1 MRKESTESRS
11 ESRPEWEQL
20 EDWVRSQVQRLIQE
34 LLEEE
39 VTAFLGRA
47 KSALRSDSDSDTG
60 YRNGYGR
67 ARRLTLSSG
76 TIQLRRPRVRD
87 TEEQFESRLLPLFV
101 NRTRKVA
108 ELIPELYLHG
118 LSEGDFD
125 LALRGLLG
133 EDAPVSASTVA
144 RLKDKWNDELA
155 QWRSRPLDDLEV
167 VYMWVDGVYVKAG
180 LEKEKAA
187 VLVVMAA
194 LSDGSKVVVSAVPG
208 YRESTENWSEVLRD
222 IKRRGLSCPRLVVG
236 DGHLGIWGALRNVY
250 PQAAEQ
256 RCWNH
261 KIVNVLAK
269 EVSSKSVYPVRRC
282 TLCLNNTGLRP
293 KRGDTP
299 PMRKESTESRSESR
313 PEWEQLEDWVRSQV
327 QRLIQELLEEEVT
340 AFLGRAKSALR
351 SDSDSDTGYR
361 NGYGR
366 ARRLTLSSGTIQLRR
381 PRVRDTE
388 EQFESRLLPLF
399 VNRTRKVAEL
409 IPELCLHG
417 LSEGDF
423 DLALRGLLGED
434 ASVSASTVARLKS
447 KWNDELAQWR
457 SRPLDDLEVVYMWVD
472 GVYVKAGLEKEK
484 AAVLVVMA
492 ALSDGSKVVVST
504 VPGYRESTEN
514 WSEVLRDIKR
524 RGLSCPRLVVGDGHL
539 GIWGALRNV
548 YPQAAEQRCW
558 NHKIVNV
565 LAKLPKRQQDQAKLM
580 LRPIPYAQTRTE
592 AERLRT
598 EFTRWCRDHSYEAA
612 SVTLERD
619 WDRMIT
625 FYDFPKEHW
634 SHLRTTNPVESPF
647 AALRLRTDAA
657 KRYKRVDRAI
667 AVIWK
672 MLMVAEQRFRRLK
685 APELIEDVYL
695 GTQYVDG
702 IVFEPT
708 AEKVAA

>member
-1 MRKESTESRS
+1 MRKESTGSRS

-39 VTAFLGRA
+39 VTEFLGRA

-101 NRTRKVA
+101 NRTGKIA

-133 EDAPVSASTVA
+133 EDAP
-144 RLKDKWNDELA
+144 
-155 QWRSRPLDDLEV
+155 
-167 VYMWVDGVYVKAG
+167 
-180 LEKEKAA
+180 
-187 VLVVMAA
+187 
-194 LSDGSKVVVSAVPG
+194 
-208 YRESTENWSEVLRD
+208 
-222 IKRRGLSCPRLVVG
+222 
-236 DGHLGIWGALRNVY
+236 
-250 PQAAEQ
+250 
-256 RCWNH
+256 
-261 KIVNVLAK
+261 
-269 EVSSKSVYPVRRC
+269 
-282 TLCLNNTGLRP
+282 
-293 KRGDTP
+293 
-299 PMRKESTESRSESR
+299 
-313 PEWEQLEDWVRSQV
+313 
-327 QRLIQELLEEEVT
+327 
-340 AFLGRAKSALR
+340 
-351 SDSDSDTGYR
+351 
-361 NGYGR
+361 
-366 ARRLTLSSGTIQLRR
+366 
-381 PRVRDTE
+381 
-388 EQFESRLLPLF
+388 
-399 VNRTRKVAEL
+399 
-409 IPELCLHG
+409 
-417 LSEGDF
+417 
-423 DLALRGLLGED
+423 
-434 ASVSASTVARLKS
+434 VSASTVARLKS

-504 VPGYRESTEN
+504 VPGYRESTES

-580 LRPIPYAQTRTE
+580 VRTIPYAPTRTE

-598 EFTRWCRDHSYEAA
+598 EFTRWCGDHSYEAA
-612 SVTLERD
+612 SEALERD
-619 WDRMIT
+619 WDRMVT

-634 SHLRTTNPVESPF
+634 GTFARRT
-647 AALRLRTDAA
+647 
-657 KRYKRVDRAI
+657 
-667 AVIWK
+667 
-672 MLMVAEQRFRRLK
+672 QRNHPSRPSGFGQTPPSATRGSIGR
-685 APELIEDVYL
+685 
-695 GTQYVDG
+695 
-702 IVFEPT
+702 
-708 AEKVAA
+708 